1 MAEEKEF
8 PLGRVWEKLLMI
20 SRARTV
26 ALALSS
32 RFKVRAGSPALAR
45 SAFTRAVTCS
55 ARSRE
60 SEAGGVVVLVVVVVG
75 LEEVGLEV
83 VGRVGRVGRE
93 EEDGLVTAGC
103 LVVDGAAVVWEV
115 AAVVFSSTVGE
126 GEEGAP
132 AYSRR
137 WVTVAAVSVLAEED
151 AFVSASEKAFSSTA
165 ASTAEEDSVVTADS
179 CERDSE
185 AAVPAPLASEEA
197 ISVAGPPQAVSSSV
211 REAARQTA

>member
-1 MAEEKEF
+1 M
-8 PLGRVWEKLLMI
+8 
-20 SRARTV
+20 
-26 ALALSS
+26 
-32 RFKVRAGSPALAR
+32 
-45 SAFTRAVTCS
+45 
-55 ARSRE
+55 
-60 SEAGGVVVLVVVVVG
+60 VVVVVG

-132 AYSRR
+132 ASSRR
-137 WVTVAAVSVLAEED
+137 WVTVAVSVLAEED

-197 ISVAGPPQAVSSSV
+197 ISVVGPPQAVSSSV

>member
-83 VGRVGRVGRE
+83 VGRVGRVGRGGRE
-93 EEDGLVTAGC
+93 EEDGLVAAGC

-115 AAVVFSSTVGE
+115 AAVVFSSTVGDGE
-126 GEEGAP
+126 VEEGAP
-132 AYSRR
+132 A
-137 WVTVAAVSVLAEED
+137 
-151 AFVSASEKAFSSTA
+151 AS
-165 ASTAEEDSVVTADS
+165 
-179 CERDSE
+179 
-185 AAVPAPLASEEA
+185 
-197 ISVAGPPQAVSSSV
+197 
-211 REAARQTA
+211 

>member
-1 MAEEKEF
+1 M
-8 PLGRVWEKLLMI
+8 
-20 SRARTV
+20 
-26 ALALSS
+26 
-32 RFKVRAGSPALAR
+32 AR

-132 AYSRR
+132 ASSRR

-185 AAVPAPLASEEA
+185 GGRTGAVGVGGGD
-197 ISVAGPPQAVSSSV
+197 IGGRPPQAVEHQRQRGGETDGIDPFFIHSV
-211 REAARQTA
+211 LLSQGVEGCRQRPINTIT